1 MNILALV
8 PFILLGIGLFWAL
21 WLIFKRDFLSQNLG
35 KVVTYFIGV
44 VITFWVILWLVGQFL
59 PWWTSELL
67 ENTRGSEEV
76 QSIQNI
82 GQQIWEDATGPGADT
97 AEPTVYVPPQ
107 TTPETNQPA
116 PTTEGDS
123 GGISSQGVTAGE
135 RTHTVQAGD
144 TLFGLSKRYGV
155 TLDALKQRNGLTS
168 DMISIGQTLIIP

>member
-76 QSIQNI
+76 QSIQNSFTESVQLI
-82 GQQIWEDATGPGADT
+82 LVYFVWWLCEVIYQALNLPPLQ
-97 AEPTVYVPPQ
+97 PT
-107 TTPETNQPA
+107 N
-116 PTTEGDS
+116 D
-123 GGISSQGVTAGE
+123 
-135 RTHTVQAGD
+135 
-144 TLFGLSKRYGV
+144 
-155 TLDALKQRNGLTS
+155 
-168 DMISIGQTLIIP
+168 